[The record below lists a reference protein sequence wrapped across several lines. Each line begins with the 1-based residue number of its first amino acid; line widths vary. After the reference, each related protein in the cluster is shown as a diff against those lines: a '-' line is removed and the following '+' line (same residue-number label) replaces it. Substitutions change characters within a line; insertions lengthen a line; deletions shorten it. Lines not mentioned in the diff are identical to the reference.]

1 MKRRE
6 FIGLVGGAAVWP
18 LAAQGQQAATR
29 VIGVL
34 ALESLARTRAS
45 LAPAQR
51 RLAEM
56 GYVEGQNLAFEY
68 RAADNQE
75 DRLAALVGDL
85 VQRRVSVIVAPAG
98 PSIVAAKAATT
109 SIPII
114 FFTGFDPVSSGFVA
128 SLNRPGGNAT
138 GISVLHTEVLA
149 KRLELLRELVPR
161 AKSVAYLRSST
172 NLVSVDDRIGK
183 LQPAATA
190 LGVKLLFVEA
200 SRPDDFEGAFAKI
213 VGARADALLVS
224 ADAFM
229 FTNQAAL
236 VDLAARHKIPAVYPS
251 REFAA
256 RGGMA
261 LRREKFLASR
271 KAAGRVIDIET
282 CKIWVEHRD
291 LADPY
296 GVNPD
301 SDFCCIG
308 RVIFV
313 RSAESDG
320 PVCDED
326 LPEEKYFALCARIDR
341 ARQTPTTAD
350 SVRDVVLEEYARAVA
365 ALDEVIEDVVDDRL
379 GEVRWTLFG
388 VVSSWRSRSWASRV
402 RGSKSG

>member
-6 FIGLVGGAAVWP
+6 FIGLVGGAVVWP

-161 AKSVAYLRSST
+161 AKSVAYLRSPT
-172 NLVSVDDRIGK
+172 NLVSGDDRIGK

-190 LGVKLLFVEA
+190 LGMELLFVEA

-229 FTNQAAL
+229 FSNQAAL

-256 RGGMA
+256 RGG
-261 LRREKFLASR
+261 LASYGTNYPEAYR
-271 KAAGRVIDIET
+271 QVGDYLGRVLNGEKPENLPVQQVTTLQLVINMKT
-282 CKIWVEHRD
+282 AKA
-291 LADPY
+291 L
-296 GVNPD
+296 GVAASP
-301 SDFCCIG
+301 S
-308 RVIFV
+308 
-313 RSAESDG
+313 
-320 PVCDED
+320 
-326 LPEEKYFALCARIDR
+326 LL
-341 ARQTPTTAD
+341 
-350 SVRDVVLEEYARAVA
+350 ARA
-365 ALDEVIEDVVDDRL
+365 DELIE
-379 GEVRWTLFG
+379 
-388 VVSSWRSRSWASRV
+388 
-402 RGSKSG
+402 